1 MIANWELLLL
11 SAWRL
16 SGMHLSSHAGE
27 CQGGRGHTGGDI
39 IQCHEHLMKG
49 AICFGEHWYQNSYSV
64 YDSLVTQLEV
74 ILDFFAALGALQ
86 LSDPAP
92 DFVGPSVH

>member
-1 MIANWELLLL
+1 MIASWELLLL

-49 AICFGEHWYQNSYSV
+49 AICFGGHWYQNSYSV
-64 YDSLVTQLEV
+64 YDSLVTQLEL
-74 ILDFFAALGALQ
+74 ILDFFVNGFQ
-86 LSDPAP
+86 PGTS
-92 DFVGPSVH
+92 